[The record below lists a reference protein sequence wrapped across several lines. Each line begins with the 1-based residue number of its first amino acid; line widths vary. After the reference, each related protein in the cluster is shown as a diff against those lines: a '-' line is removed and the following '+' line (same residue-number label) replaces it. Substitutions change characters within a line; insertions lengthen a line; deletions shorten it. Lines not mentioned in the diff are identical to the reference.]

1 MGSLSIREER
11 RKALEKQIKK
21 DPFLTDEDLSELF
34 RVSVA
39 TIRADRSALG
49 ILEYR
54 ERVKDVAFQKYKK
67 QGDSA
72 RGVETLDYTPLTGG
86 IFTFETE
93 AAMAFEGSEIVRG
106 CEIYSYAEK
115 LAIQVIEKK
124 AALVNVAN
132 IKYKEPV
139 KVGSRLVAK
148 SEVIRIKND
157 EYIVWV
163 KIKFQSKEVFRSKF
177 ILKALEL

>member
-1 MGSLSIREER
+1 MGTLSIREER

-21 DPFLTDEDLSELF
+21 NPFLTDEELSEIF
-34 RVSVA
+34 HVSVA
-39 TIRADRSALG
+39 TIRADRGALG

-54 ERVKDVAFQKYKK
+54 ERIKDVAFQKYNA
-67 QGDSA
+67 GDGQAS
-72 RGVETLDYTPLTGG
+72 GVETLDYTPLAGG

-93 AAMAFEGSEIVRG
+93 PGMAFEGSEVVRG

-115 LAIQVIEKK
+115 LAIRVIEKK